1 MDPLSLALGIAG
13 IVPLVAKA
21 IKVAKEYK
29 DGVDGAKTSIAALV
43 KELEALLLNAIG
55 LNEFLQSTAV
65 VSDGLS
71 FQHTSVLFSCSTNC
85 EEKLRLLLEKLERK
99 ADSKLSRLRWPF
111 SEKECQKM
119 AQEIRNF
126 ATWMHFAL
134 SLDGC
139 RLLSH
144 TSEDVTKM
152 LGQQLEQFKVVQSV
166 QETTS
171 RIFDVVHG
179 GQLREARKDILDW
192 VSTAS
197 FNQKHQSLQ
206 ETRTENTGNW
216 ILEDEDYLEWRDS
229 TSDANVLCCH
239 GIKGSGKTT
248 LAHVRHTLAITATAD
263 LDPVLS

>member
-1 MDPLSLALGIAG
+1 MDPLSVALGIAG
-13 IVPLVAKA
+13 ILPLIAKA

-29 DGVDGAKTSIAALV
+29 DGVDGAKTSIVALV
-43 KELEALLLNAIG
+43 KELEALQLNAVG
-55 LNEFLQSTAV
+55 LNEFLQSTKV

-85 EEKLRLLLEKLERK
+85 EVKLRVLLEKLERK
-99 ADSKLSRLRWPF
+99 AESKWSRLQWPF
-111 SEKECQKM
+111 SEKESQKM

-144 TSEDVTKM
+144 TSEDVTKV
-152 LGQQLEQFKVVQSV
+152 LGQQLEQFRVIQSV

-171 RIFDVVHG
+171 RIFDVVHV
-179 GQLREARKDILDW
+179 GQVRGARKEILDW

-197 FNQKHQSLQ
+197 FYQKHQSLQ
-206 ETRTENTGNW
+206 ETRTGNTGNW
-216 ILEDEDYLEWRDS
+216 ILHNPAYLGWRDK
-229 TSDANVLCCH
+229 TSEANILCCH

-248 LAHVRHTLAITATAD
+248 LTYVHCL
-263 LDPVLS
+263 L